1 MRGAGHDRPVTDA
14 GGGLSK
20 SIRRRIRKRTDGLD
34 IAADIN
40 ASIAINNGSDGTTTV
55 SRSVQQTAITQSRR
69 KRTPNDA
76 PADSPRTDRSTT

>member
-1 MRGAGHDRPVTDA
+1 MHGAGHDGPVTDA

-20 SIRRRIRKRTDGLD
+20 SIRRTIRKRTDNLD

-40 ASIAINNGSDGTTTV
+40 AAIAINAGGDGTTTV

-69 KRTPNDA
+69 RRGQEGA
-76 PADSPRTDRSTT
+76 PA